1 MTDLDY
7 DFFKRDRA
15 DLHRTDLDDLD
26 ILGNWLRHFRGN
38 SRGINPPYGHII
50 IVNRSNTTELEQP
63 FHLHG

>member
-26 ILGNWLRHFRGN
+26 ILGN
-38 SRGINPPYGHII
+38 
-50 IVNRSNTTELEQP
+50 
-63 FHLHG
+63 